1 MSWVWFLVS
10 FIGFALIINLD
21 IVKGLPR
28 DRRNLVTG
36 VGLLGLCVD
45 LCFSMIG
52 GAI

>member
-10 FIGFALIINLD
+10 FVGFALIINLD
-21 IVKGLPR
+21 IVKSLPSG
-28 DRRNLVTG
+28 RRNLVIG
-36 VGLLGLCVD
+36 IGLLGLCVD